1 MEQRRKPGACPYAEA
16 KCSYNKQF
24 IAAQKLDDPSMHK
37 LATSWIF
44 NQPSSHKSIV
54 KAEFEITQSYQ
65 RLNFNFFQSFTCNS
79 DKNRLISPEEWNSNS
94 CVVNHMQT
102 NVTEKIISLFHV
114 LKHHKKP
121 SSRRQKLIY
130 LLTLPYK
137 YYQVPKFTQ
146 TLRLLEG
153 PRVIWSWGSE

>member
-1 MEQRRKPGACPYAEA
+1 MQSGPIFRVNKIKQSNRKRIYNCKTSSSQLYKLHGDIFEMAWSREENRALVHNYAEA

-65 RLNFNFFQSFTCNS
+65 RLNSNFFQSFTCNS
-79 DKNRLISPEEWNSNS
+79 DKNRLISPEE
-94 CVVNHMQT
+94 
-102 NVTEKIISLFHV
+102 
-114 LKHHKKP
+114 
-121 SSRRQKLIY
+121 
-130 LLTLPYK
+130 
-137 YYQVPKFTQ
+137 
-146 TLRLLEG
+146 
-153 PRVIWSWGSE
+153 